1 MNDNNNLEQVKQLI
15 ERLEKDFKDLKLAV
29 RKIKEDTTTATRTA
43 RAPNQRTTQEL
54 EIGCKAK
61 ITNNI
66 RPFQERERKM
76 LADFFTKPLQGSL
89 FRKFRDY
96 VLGYVPDQGYVPVMS
111 EVMSQVMYQ
120 ARGGN

>member
-1 MNDNNNLEQVKQLI
+1 MNDNNNLEQVEQLI

-66 RPFQERERKM
+66 RPFQEREGKVVKLNRETDRVTVQGRRRKGKVIRA
-76 LADFFTKPLQGSL
+76 LRNVTRIERYTG
-89 FRKFRDY
+89 
-96 VLGYVPDQGYVPVMS
+96 
-111 EVMSQVMYQ
+111 E
-120 ARGGN
+120 